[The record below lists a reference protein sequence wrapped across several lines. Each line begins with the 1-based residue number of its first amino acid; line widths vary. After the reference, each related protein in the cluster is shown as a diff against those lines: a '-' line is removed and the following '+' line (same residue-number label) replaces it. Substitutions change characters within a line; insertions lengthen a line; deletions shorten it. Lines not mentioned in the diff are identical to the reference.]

1 MIGMLTGKVAIRN
14 DPYILLDVKGV
25 GYKVFVAPSIFTKAT
40 LGETLIVFTHTHVRE
55 DVLELFGFVAIEDLQ
70 LFEKMIG
77 VSGIGCK
84 TAIGIFG
91 IGTRSEIL
99 NAIVR
104 GDSAFFT
111 TVPRLGKKNAQK
123 LIIELKGKIDITGN
137 GVEAGQGNED
147 REVVM
152 QALQSFG
159 YSAKESYDAIAASRK
174 ENESIE
180 ETIRSALA
188 HLGRK

>member
-1 MIGMLTGKVAIRN
+1 MLTGKVAIRN

-40 LGETLIVFTHTHVRE
+40 LGETLTVFTHTHVRE